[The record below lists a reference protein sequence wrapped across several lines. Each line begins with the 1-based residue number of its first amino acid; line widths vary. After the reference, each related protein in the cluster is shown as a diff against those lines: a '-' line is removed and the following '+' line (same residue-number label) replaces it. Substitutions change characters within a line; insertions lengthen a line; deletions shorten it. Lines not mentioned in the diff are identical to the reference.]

1 MSLAVLRH
9 EVMWANIG
17 QSQICETKEQKLIS
31 IIIDE
36 NMNVDEYIQALY
48 KKVRRK
54 PCVLGRICKL
64 LSLQQRS
71 SLKEAFGYCTLVWM
85 LCSRSS
91 NYCINPLH

>member
-36 NMNVDEYIQALY
+36 NMNVDE
-48 KKVRRK
+48 
-54 PCVLGRICKL
+54 
-64 LSLQQRS
+64 
-71 SLKEAFGYCTLVWM
+71 
-85 LCSRSS
+85 
-91 NYCINPLH
+91 